1 MKELYIV
8 CTGKQVCKLDVKF
21 VGASATDDEDGGDD
35 VSNSSDHISYPFN
48 SCPLSQANSFH
59 HLKWQ
64 RACLLKVI
72 ALAITP
78 SFSFPYLVF
87 LE

>member
-21 VGASATDDEDGGDD
+21 VGAAPTDDEDGGDD

-48 SCPLSQANSFH
+48 SCSLRPT
-59 HLKWQ
+59 
-64 RACLLKVI
+64 LLY
-72 ALAITP
+72 IT
-78 SFSFPYLVF
+78 
-87 LE
+87 